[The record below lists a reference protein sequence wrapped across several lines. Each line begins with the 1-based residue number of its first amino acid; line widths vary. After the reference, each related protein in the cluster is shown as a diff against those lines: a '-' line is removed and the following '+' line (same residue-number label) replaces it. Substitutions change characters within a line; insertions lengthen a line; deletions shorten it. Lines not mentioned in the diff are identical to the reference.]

1 VASNV
6 TPSTETIQKTAA
18 DNYEKA
24 RETYNGAQ
32 EIKMQLGSMESAFR
46 ALNSSGWSST
56 GTGAQARLQMAKAM
70 NSVWQTLGVQGQDLP
85 FDPQKIAKWEELT
98 KDSTRLG
105 FALAR
110 TLGAREAMQIVQGA
124 IKANPSV
131 ENSPTGARMVL
142 NTIRQNAERQSD
154 YFEYATKYAQSHA
167 GDLIGAEVEFNKLN
181 PPSLYARRAITQA
194 QKDIP
199 QEAIE
204 QLRNDPSLAGAF
216 DQYYGSKGLAAMF
229 MGKTAAQ

>member
-1 VASNV
+1 SAFTPQLVRNPDGSVASTV
-6 TPSTETIQKTAA
+6 TPSTEAIQKTAA

-46 ALNSSGWSST
+46 ALNSAGWSTT
-56 GTGAQARLQMAKAM
+56 GNGAQARLPLAKAM
-70 NSVWQTLGVQGQDLP
+70 NSVWQTLGSKDQDLP

-124 IKANPSV
+124 IRANPSV
-131 ENSPTGARMVL
+131 ENSPVGAWMVL
-142 NTIRQNAERQSD
+142 NTI
-154 YFEYATKYAQSHA
+154 
-167 GDLIGAEVEFNKLN
+167 
-181 PPSLYARRAITQA
+181 
-194 QKDIP
+194 
-199 QEAIE
+199 
-204 QLRNDPSLAGAF
+204 
-216 DQYYGSKGLAAMF
+216 
-229 MGKTAAQ
+229 